1 MATVSYETAC
11 PNCGEMVTAELSVQP
26 EQHGGPETEYLPE
39 LWDVDDILNCFC
51 GYVFT
56 GAEEQAVVDAAR
68 RELGR

>member
-1 MATVSYETAC
+1 MARAIYFTTC
-11 PNCGEMVTAELSVQP
+11 PSCRAEVEAELSVSP

-39 LWDVDDILNCFC
+39 LWDVDDILECGC
-51 GYVFT
+51 GYLFT

>member
-1 MATVSYETAC
+1 MATVSYETWC
-11 PNCGEMVTAELSVQP
+11 PACGEMVTAEMSVSP
-26 EQHGGPETEYLPE
+26 EQQGGPETEYLPE
-39 LWDVDDILNCFC
+39 LWDVDDILECVC

>member
-1 MATVSYETAC
+1 MLA
-11 PNCGEMVTAELSVQP
+11 AELSVQP

-39 LWDVDDILNCFC
+39 LWDVDDILECGC
-51 GYVFT
+51 GYVFM